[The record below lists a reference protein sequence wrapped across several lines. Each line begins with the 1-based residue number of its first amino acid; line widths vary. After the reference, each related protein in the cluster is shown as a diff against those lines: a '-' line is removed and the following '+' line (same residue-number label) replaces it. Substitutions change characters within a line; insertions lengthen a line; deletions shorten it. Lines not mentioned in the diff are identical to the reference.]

1 MFHSMSIVTC
11 PHNVQYLRR
20 FLKGIK
26 GICLLG
32 LAWGMTDRRS
42 SVLGLGQTK
51 DRYYGGP
58 VHPDLLQKA
67 ENSMIII
74 GNPNREV

>member
-1 MFHSMSIVTC
+1 
-11 PHNVQYLRR
+11 
-20 FLKGIK
+20 
-26 GICLLG
+26 
-32 LAWGMTDRRS
+32 MTDRRS

-58 VHPDLLQKA
+58 VHPDLLQKD

-74 GNPNREV
+74 GNPNSEV